1 MSPYTDFFSEKAK
14 EKDDKALEPP
24 PETQL
29 AGSTN
34 WLSDITGLMCNTDL
48 KKKKTIMTEQSL
60 KETRVKF
67 TLCAVLI
74 HIFWTPLWRSL
85 ILLAQFCSV

>member
-48 KKKKTIMTEQSL
+48 KKKQ
-60 KETRVKF
+60 
-67 TLCAVLI
+67 
-74 HIFWTPLWRSL
+74 
-85 ILLAQFCSV
+85 

>member
-34 WLSDITGLMCNTDL
+34 WLSDIIGLMCNTDI
-48 KKKKTIMTEQSL
+48 KKQ
-60 KETRVKF
+60 
-67 TLCAVLI
+67 
-74 HIFWTPLWRSL
+74 
-85 ILLAQFCSV
+85 

>member
-34 WLSDITGLMCNTDL
+34 WLSDISGLMCNTDL
-48 KKKKTIMTEQSL
+48 KKTNNDWTVFERDKSE
-60 KETRVKF
+60 
-67 TLCAVLI
+67 I
-74 HIFWTPLWRSL
+74 HIV
-85 ILLAQFCSV
+85 CSSN

>member
-34 WLSDITGLMCNTDL
+34 WLSDITGLMCNTDF
-48 KKKKTIMTEQSL
+48 KKKTNNDWTVFERDKS
-60 KETRVKF
+60 E
-67 TLCAVLI
+67 I
-74 HIFWTPLWRSL
+74 HIV
-85 ILLAQFCSV
+85 CSSN

>member
-34 WLSDITGLMCNTDL
+34 WLSDITGLMCNTD
-48 KKKKTIMTEQSL
+48 KKKKWLNSL
-60 KETRVKF
+60 WKRQEWNSHCV
-67 TLCAVLI
+67 
-74 HIFWTPLWRSL
+74 
-85 ILLAQFCSV
+85 QF

>member
-34 WLSDITGLMCNTDL
+34 WLSGIIGLMCNTDI
-48 KKKKTIMTEQSL
+48 KKTIMTERSL
-60 KETRVKF
+60 KQTRVKF
-67 TLCAVLI
+67 TLCAVPI
-74 HIFWTPLWRSL
+74 NIFGHLYEDPLSN
-85 ILLAQFCSV
+85 

>member
-34 WLSDITGLMCNTDL
+34 WLSDITGLMCNTDF
-48 KKKKTIMTEQSL
+48 KKTQ
-60 KETRVKF
+60 
-67 TLCAVLI
+67 
-74 HIFWTPLWRSL
+74 
-85 ILLAQFCSV
+85 

>member
-1 MSPYTDFFSEKAK
+1 MYRIHYEANHITFLFFECTKGLLTEVEISNDLIVHVSPYTDFFSEKAK

-34 WLSDITGLMCNTDL
+34 
-48 KKKKTIMTEQSL
+48 
-60 KETRVKF
+60 
-67 TLCAVLI
+67 
-74 HIFWTPLWRSL
+74 
-85 ILLAQFCSV
+85 